1 MPELLQ
7 DNSYKIQGEGTLVFT
22 LNMGTNA
29 RRLFRR
35 KLIRCKTHAQAM
47 QELLDRYET
56 ASWSGMILKP
66 NANMKTK
73 YQVKATESEVVE
85 ENYKIQTIRV
95 FSRDYL
101 RLKTLANFLRIS
113 MSLLFAFMLSFDE
126 TNAMQFHRM
135 VKRSLALA
143 KNFSFSTKIRFFNGL
158 DLVELFV
165 KTPLGRGS

>member
-1 MPELLQ
+1 MAELLQ
-7 DNSYKIQGEGTLVFT
+7 DNSYKIEGEGTLVFT

-35 KLIRCKTHAQAM
+35 KLIRCKTHAKAM
-47 QELLDRYET
+47 QELFDRYET

-73 YQVKATESEVVE
+73 YQVKASESEVEE

-101 RLKTLANFLRIS
+101 RLKTLANFL
-113 MSLLFAFMLSFDE
+113 
-126 TNAMQFHRM
+126 
-135 VKRSLALA
+135 
-143 KNFSFSTKIRFFNGL
+143 
-158 DLVELFV
+158 
-165 KTPLGRGS
+165 